1 MENQTPQE
9 ALREL
14 ASRKDAKRPKR
25 ARLRQLL
32 PEIEAAQAAGAT
44 NAEIVE
50 TLNAQGIDL
59 TLSAFQTA
67 LSRIRNPSP
76 SKRRQGASEATP
88 CPTQAGAHG
97 APAGP
102 AQATRAGAAE
112 PATTGKSEQ
121 AEIPTHGDDGLPL
134 TAKQRRELTADQYV
148 PRSGAGTLSP
158 RIQRLLNKDTK

>member
-50 TLNAQGIDL
+50 TLNAQGIDM

-88 CPTQAGAHG
+88 YPNPAGARG
-97 APAGP
+97 APAGQV
-102 AQATRAGAAE
+102 QATRSGAAE
-112 PATTGKSEQ
+112 PATTGKPEQ
-121 AEIPTHGDDGLPL
+121 AEPPTHGDDGLPL
-134 TAKQRRELTADQYV
+134 TRKQQRELVADQFV
-148 PRSGAGTLSP
+148 PRAGTGPLSP
-158 RIQRLLNKDTK
+158 RMQRLLNKDTK